1 MEKLKEKDKISQNGE
16 AKKQTFEEKVFQL
29 FDKLE
34 KDLPVDEKNIENAKT
49 MFLKKLGFV
58 EIIKGLKDAD

>member
-1 MEKLKEKDKISQNGE
+1 MEKLKEKGKISQNGE

>member
-1 MEKLKEKDKISQNGE
+1 MDKIKDKDKISQNGE

>member
-1 MEKLKEKDKISQNGE
+1 MDKIKEKDKISQNGE